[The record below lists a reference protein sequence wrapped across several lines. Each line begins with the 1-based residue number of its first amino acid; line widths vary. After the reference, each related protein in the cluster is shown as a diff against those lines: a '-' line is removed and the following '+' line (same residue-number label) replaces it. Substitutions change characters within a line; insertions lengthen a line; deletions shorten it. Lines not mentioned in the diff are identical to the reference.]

1 MNLFFDFL
9 TRLMLVNLDGCLLVF
24 VFIELSNMLLKA
36 MSGRFISFS
45 GGNIDRGTSEVKKV
59 VTNK

>member
-9 TRLMLVNLDGCLLVF
+9 TRLMLINLDGCLLVF

-36 MSGRFISFS
+36 MSGRFVSFN
-45 GGNIDRGTSEVKKV
+45 GGNIDRGVSDVKKV